1 MWALGII
8 RSDNGYILKWYEE
21 SEDGQQIPH
30 TLVVEESDDEDG
42 ELKAAQKML
51 REVLEYF
58 GIYYSKHN
66 KFNLDISIHKNKEF
80 GQ

>member
-30 TLVVEESDDEDG
+30 ALVVEESDEEDG

-58 GIYYSKHN
+58 GVYYSKHHA
-66 KFNLDISIHKNKEF
+66 KNLVVKIEGEKDE
-80 GQ
+80 

>member
-1 MWALGII
+1 MWSLGII

-21 SEDGQQIPH
+21 NEDGQQMPH
-30 TLVVEESDDEDG
+30 TLVVEESDEEGG
-42 ELKAAQKML
+42 ELEAMRNML
-51 REVLEYF
+51 CRVKEHF
-58 GIYYSKHN
+58 GVFYSKHN